1 MYPKYAKLEPAAR
14 LKYARGNEM
23 HLGIKIMKTICLCLF
38 FFFCTTEA
46 LHIETHVGC
55 SKQYYNKIMTS
66 IYEKQE
72 FVRQRIADLVKQ
84 RRSLEYG
91 QYEKEINKT
100 SPRKREEIEDLENF
114 YKKQSLLTCRIFN
127 YCLERD
133 SYSILD
139 QFVGDGW
146 LYDCTG
152 FSSKLDKDLIEEH
165 LTKASELYSILSS
178 FDSERDDDERYDEL
192 KHKFTECEKL
202 NETTVWKYW
211 GKESETDQSKKSTEQ
226 KEVDE
231 EKEES
236 ADGEEDLENVSDIV
250 SEAEDQKSIEEEK
263 FDTSF
268 SKDDMDNKPLSSE
281 YEETTSPLSKEE
293 QIADIK
299 YFEQQ
304 CIENSRIEEEK
315 ATYQAING

>member
-14 LKYARGNEM
+14 LKYARGNGM

-91 QYEKEINKT
+91 QYEKEINKN

-152 FSSKLDKDLIEEH
+152 FSSKLDKDLIEKR
-165 LTKASELYSILSS
+165 LIKASELYSVLSS
-178 FDSERDDDERYDEL
+178 FDSENDDDERYNEL
-192 KHKFTECEKL
+192 NKKFKECEKL
-202 NETTVWKYW
+202 NSETNVWKQYLE
-211 GKESETDQSKKSTEQ
+211 GEVAASEYSEKSTDEKDSQLQFHFLKSKKLRS
-226 KEVDE
+226 
-231 EKEES
+231 
-236 ADGEEDLENVSDIV
+236 
-250 SEAEDQKSIEEEK
+250 
-263 FDTSF
+263 FDT
-268 SKDDMDNKPLSSE
+268 
-281 YEETTSPLSKEE
+281 
-293 QIADIK
+293 
-299 YFEQQ
+299 
-304 CIENSRIEEEK
+304 
-315 ATYQAING
+315 